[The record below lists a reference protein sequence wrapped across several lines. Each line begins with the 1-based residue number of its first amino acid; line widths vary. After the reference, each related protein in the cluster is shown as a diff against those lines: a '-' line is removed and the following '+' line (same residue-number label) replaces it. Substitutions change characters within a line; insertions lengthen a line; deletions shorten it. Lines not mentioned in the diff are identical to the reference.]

1 MTMEPPTLT
10 EKESIAREK
19 YLAELPK
26 LGVNPNQQSLG
37 TLIEHWGEER
47 SDKIGLYFEDES
59 FTWGQINDE
68 CNAVSNYFRSI
79 GLEPGDIIAFI
90 HENSPEYIFI
100 TVGINKIQGVSAL
113 INLNQ
118 RKQAL
123 VHAIEIV
130 SPKWVIIGDEKFLE
144 FFDEIVDELSI
155 EKKNI
160 FVINKSEKKTHKY
173 LDLSEKLKLSSK
185 ENPPTTHDSKLADTA
200 EYIYT
205 SGTTGLP
212 KAVIIPNWAFPFNGL
227 YYGSCFAHL
236 DSNDVIYSV
245 TPLYHSLGQCT
256 AWGNAA
262 YAGSALVLA
271 KRFSVSNYW
280 KDVRKYKVTVAFYIG
295 EIPRYLL
302 NRLPSDQDKNH
313 TLKKLIGLGL
323 RKKIWLEF
331 KSRFNIEH
339 IYEYYSSTEGFGPLV
354 NFDEVPGMIGRNTNP
369 NSAIAKVDPETG
381 ELLKNDEGFMIRC
394 VSGDTGMS
402 LLKIEDV
409 ENYTKYRDNEKTK
422 QRLIQNVFEP
432 GDAYFKTFDFLKVH
446 DDHWVSFADR
456 FGDTFRWKGENVST
470 LEVENILDTHQMVL
484 SSAVYGVSIPGTEG
498 KAGMASLMVESASN
512 IDINN
517 VSEFIS
523 DSLPK
528 YSVPVFLRIRETL
541 ALTGSY
547 KITKVGLKREGF
559 DIGKIKDQLY
569 CWDVSSKT
577 YIPFNTELY
586 EQVKA
591 GKLKF

>member
-1 MTMEPPTLT
+1 MIMEPPALT

-26 LGVNPNQQSLG
+26 LEENPHQQSLG
-37 TLIEHWGEER
+37 TLIEHWGKER
-47 SDKIGLYFEDES
+47 SDKIGLYFDDDS
-59 FTWGQINDE
+59 WTWGQINEE
-68 CNAVSNYFRSI
+68 CNAVANFFRSL
-79 GLEPGDIIAFI
+79 GMEPGDVIALI
-90 HENSPEYIFI
+90 HENSPEYIFV

-113 INLNQ
+113 ININQ

-123 VHAIEIV
+123 IHAIEIV
-130 SPKWVIIGDEKFLE
+130 SPKWIVIGDEKFLD
-144 FFDEIVDELSI
+144 FFDDVVDELSI
-155 EKKNI
+155 NKGNI
-160 FVINKSEKKTHKY
+160 FVINKSEKSQHNY
-173 LDLSEKLKLSSK
+173 LDLRKELKESPRK
-185 ENPPTTHDSKLADTA
+185 NPPTTHDSKLADTA

-227 YYGSCFAHL
+227 YYGVCFANI

-245 TPLYHSLGQCT
+245 TPLYHSLCQCT
-256 AWGNAA
+256 AFGNVA
-262 YAGSALVLA
+262 YAGSTLVLA
-271 KRFSVSNYW
+271 RRFSVSNYW
-280 KDVRKYKVTVAFYIG
+280 NDVRKYNVSVAFYIG

-302 NRLPSDQDKNH
+302 NRPPSDQDKSH
-313 TLKKLIGLGL
+313 SLKKLIGLGL
-323 RKKIWLEF
+323 RKDIWLEF

-369 NSAIAKVDPETG
+369 NSAIAKVDIDTG
-381 ELLKNDEGFMIRC
+381 ELLKNNEGFMMRC

-402 LLKIEDV
+402 LLKIEDP

-446 DDHWVSFADR
+446 DNLWVSFADR

-470 LEVENILDTHQMVL
+470 LEVENILDTHEKVL

-498 KAGMASLMVESASN
+498 KAGMASLMVEFASEIN
-512 IDINN
+512 ID
-517 VSEFIS
+517 SLSKFIS

-528 YSVPVFLRIRETL
+528 YSVPVFLRIREKL

-547 KITKVGLKREGF
+547 KITKVNLKKEGY
-559 DIGKIKDQLY
+559 DIEKIKDRIY
-569 CWDVSSKT
+569 CWDVTNKA
-577 YIPFNTELY
+577 YIPFDRNLH
-586 EQVKA
+586 EQLKA

>member
-1 MTMEPPTLT
+1 MELPTLT

-19 YLAELPK
+19 YSAELPK
-26 LGVNPNQQSLG
+26 LLENPNQQSLG
-37 TLIEHWGEER
+37 TLIEHWGKEKT
-47 SDKIGLYFEDES
+47 DKIGLYFGDES
-59 FTWGQINDE
+59 YTWGQINE
-68 CNAVSNYFRSI
+68 ESNSVSNYFQ
-79 GLEPGDIIAFI
+79 GLGLKPGDIIALI
-90 HENSPEYIFI
+90 HENSPDYIFI

-130 SPKWVIIGDEKFLE
+130 SPKWVIIGDAKFLE
-144 FFDEIVDELSI
+144 FFDEIVDDLSI

-160 FVINKSEKKTHKY
+160 FVVNNSENISHKY
-173 LDLSEKLKLSSK
+173 MELSEKLKLSAK
-185 ENPPTTHDSKLADTA
+185 VNPSTTHNSKLADTA

-227 YYGSCFAHL
+227 YYGSCFAHI
-236 DSNDVIYSV
+236 DSKDVIYSV

-262 YAGSALVLA
+262 YAGSTLALA

-280 KDVRKYKVTVAFYIG
+280 KDIDRYKVTIAFYIG

-302 NRLPSDQDKNH
+302 NRPPSDQDKNH

-323 RKKIWLEF
+323 RKEIWLEF

-354 NFDEVPGMIGRNTNP
+354 NFDEVPGMIGRDTNP
-369 NSAIAKVDPETG
+369 NSAIAKVDIETG
-381 ELLKNDEGFMIRC
+381 ELIKTEDGFLIKC
-394 VSGDTGMS
+394 TSGDTGMS
-402 LLKIEDV
+402 LLKIEDA

-470 LEVENILDTHQMVL
+470 LEVENILDTHEMVL

-498 KAGMASLMVESASN
+498 KAGMASLMVESASD
-512 IDINN
+512 IDIDT
-517 VSEFIS
+517 VSKFVS

-547 KITKVGLKREGF
+547 KITKVDLKREGY
-559 DIGKIKDQLY
+559 DIEKITDRIY
-569 CWDVSSKT
+569 CWDVSKKA
-577 YIPFNTELY
+577 YIPFNSDLY
-586 EQVKA
+586 EQLKA

>member
-1 MTMEPPTLT
+1 
-10 EKESIAREK
+10 
-19 YLAELPK
+19 
-26 LGVNPNQQSLG
+26 
-37 TLIEHWGEER
+37 
-47 SDKIGLYFEDES
+47 
-59 FTWGQINDE
+59 
-68 CNAVSNYFRSI
+68 SNYFRSL
-79 GLEPGDIIAFI
+79 GLESGDIIALI
-90 HENSPEYIFI
+90 HENSPDYIFI
-100 TVGINKIQGVSAL
+100 TVGINKIQGISAL
-113 INLNQ
+113 INSNQ
-118 RKQAL
+118 RKKAL

-130 SPKWVIIGDEKFLE
+130 SPKWIIIGDERFLE
-144 FFDEIVDELSI
+144 FFDEIVEELSI
-155 EKKNI
+155 EKENI
-160 FVINKSEKKTHKY
+160 FVVKNSEKNTHNY
-173 LDLSEKLKLSSK
+173 IDLSEKLKLSSQK
-185 ENPPTTHDSKLADTA
+185 NPPTTYNSKLADTA

-212 KAVIIPNWAFPFNGL
+212 KAVIILNWAFPFNGL

-236 DSNDVIYSV
+236 DSNDIIYSV

-256 AWGNAA
+256 AWGNVA
-262 YAGSALVLA
+262 YAGSTFVLA

-280 KDVRKYKVTVAFYIG
+280 KDIHKYNVSVAFYIG

-302 NRLPSDQDKNH
+302 NRPPSDQDKNH

-323 RKKIWLEF
+323 RKEIWEEF
-331 KSRFNIEH
+331 QSRFNIEH

-369 NSAIAKVDPETG
+369 NSAIAKVDAESG

-394 VSGDTGMS
+394 ISGDIGMS

-470 LEVENILDTHQMVL
+470 LEVENILDTHEMVL
-484 SSAVYGVSIPGTEG
+484 SSAVYGVPIPKTEG
-498 KAGMASLMVESASN
+498 KAGMASLMVESASK
-512 IDINN
+512 IDIDSISRF
-517 VSEFIS
+517 VS

-547 KITKVGLKREGF
+547 KITKVGLKREEY
-559 DIGKIKDQLY
+559 DVEKITDPLY
-569 CWDVSSKT
+569 CWDASNKI
-577 YIPFNTELY
+577 YIPFNSDLY
-586 EQVKA
+586 EQLKA

>member
-1 MTMEPPTLT
+1 METPTLT
-10 EKESIAREK
+10 EKELKAREK
-19 YLAELPK
+19 YQAELPK
-26 LGVNPNQQSLG
+26 LVENPNQRSLG
-37 TLIEHWGEER
+37 TLIEHWGKER
-47 SDKIGLYFEDES
+47 SDKIGLYFEGES
-59 FTWGQINDE
+59 WTWGQINDE
-68 CNAVSNYFRSI
+68 SNAVSNYFPSL
-79 GLEPGDIIAFI
+79 GMNPGDIIAFI

-100 TVGINKIQGVSAL
+100 TVGINKIQRISAL
-113 INLNQ
+113 ININQ

-123 VHAIEIV
+123 IHAIEIV
-130 SPKWVIIGDEKFLE
+130 NPKWIIIGDEKFLE
-144 FFDEIVDELSI
+144 FFDEIVGDLSI
-155 EKKNI
+155 QKEKI
-160 FVINKSEKKTHKY
+160 FVVKNSENSSHNY
-173 LDLSEKLKLSSK
+173 LDLSEKLKSSSK
-185 ENPPTTHDSKLADTA
+185 DNPPTTHDSKLADTA

-227 YYGSCFAHL
+227 YYGSCFAQL

-245 TPLYHSLGQCT
+245 TPLYHSLCQCT

-262 YAGSALVLA
+262 YAGSTLVLA
-271 KRFSVSNYW
+271 KRFSVSNFW
-280 KDVRKYKVTVAFYIG
+280 KDVRKYNVTVAFYIG

-302 NRLPSDQDKNH
+302 NRPPSDQDKNH
-313 TLKKLIGLGL
+313 SLKKLIGLGL
-323 RKKIWLEF
+323 RKEIWLEF

-339 IYEYYSSTEGFGPLV
+339 IYEYYSSTEGFGPLR
-354 NFDEVPGMIGRNTNP
+354 NIDEVPGMIGRNINP
-369 NSAIAKVDPETG
+369 NSSIAKVDIETG
-381 ELLKNDEGFMIRC
+381 ELLKDENGFLIKCMP
-394 VSGDTGMS
+394 GDTGMS

-422 QRLIQNVFEP
+422 QRLIQNVFET

-446 DDHWVSFADR
+446 EDHWVSFADR

-470 LEVENILDTHQMVL
+470 LEVENVLDTHQKVL

-498 KAGMASLMVESASN
+498 KAGMASLMVESTSG
-512 IDINN
+512 IDIND
-517 VSEFIS
+517 VSEFVS

-528 YSVPVFLRIRETL
+528 YSVPVFLRIVETL

-547 KITKVGLKREGF
+547 KITKVGLKRDEY
-559 DIGKIKDQLY
+559 DIGKIKDKVY
-569 CWDVSSKT
+569 CWNVSDKK
-577 YIPFNTELY
+577 YIPFDTDLY